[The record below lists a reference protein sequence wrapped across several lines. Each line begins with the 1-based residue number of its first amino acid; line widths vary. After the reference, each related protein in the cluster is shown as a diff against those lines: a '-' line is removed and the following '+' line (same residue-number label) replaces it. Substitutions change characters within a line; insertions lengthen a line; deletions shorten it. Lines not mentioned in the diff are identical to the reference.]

1 MQLVCK
7 MCIGSVAKVNRKRL
21 VRGRICRHLGIDRR
35 VDIDR
40 SALAAV
46 MSRLAE
52 VRFQVRTLHCC
63 KDVVFDYARI
73 GKEHHTV
80 PRLAHTEN
88 DRGVVPGA
96 CVFP

>member
-7 MCIGSVAKVNRKRL
+7 MCIGSVAKVNHKRL
-21 VRGRICRHLGIDRR
+21 VRGRIRCYLGIDRR
-35 VDIDR
+35 VDLDR
-40 SALAAV
+40 SALTAV
-46 MSRLAE
+46 MRRLAE
-52 VRFQVRTLHCC
+52 VRFQVRTVHCG

-88 DRGVVPGA
+88 DRGVVPVA